1 MKNRSEVTE
10 NQRSAVYA
18 VLYNDF
24 RNAALNCGYALAVHG
39 SMLSD
44 LDLLAVAWV
53 EDAKPEEELVKA
65 ISDCIGDT
73 IWKDHHFKHRKEN
86 PHGRIS
92 YSLSIYSDWYIDLSI
107 IPPKKKERV

>member
-1 MKNRSEVTE
+1 MKERNEVTN

-24 RNAALNCGYALAVHG
+24 REAALDCGYALAVHG

-44 LDLLAVAWV
+44 MDLIAVAWT
-53 EDAKPEEELVKA
+53 EEAEPEKELVKA

-73 IWKDHHFKHRKEN
+73 VWEDYHFEERSER
-86 PHGRIS
+86 PHGRIV
-92 YSLSIYSDWYIDLSI
+92 YSLGIYDEWRIDLSI
-107 IPPKKKERV
+107 IPPKAS